1 VSDLCEELKKR
12 TGSHNISEHPM
23 AAVAVYV
30 AVDVVEDV
38 GVNTSSAI
46 SDQQMAA
53 VAADVAVHVS
63 VDTPIATGGAI
74 SVLTSA
80 AASQSVAVG
89 AAVDVAADVGVVVG
103 VVVAADVGVVVAA
116 DVAAHVAADAPS
128 ATAAGASGLT
138 SETASQNAM
147 AAHAP
152 SATAV
157 QYVTIDGGGG
167 GVRDSG
173 EQTVNF
179 IRCIG
184 CLKLQVFFS
193 KRATNYRALLRKM
206 ICKNKASCR
215 RVFANLLCS
224 YKVLVYMH
232 EGFCVFIHMCK
243 NGDGGGYD

>member
-1 VSDLCEELKKR
+1 MSDLCEELKKR

-38 GVNTSSAI
+38 GVNTSSTI
-46 SDQQMAA
+46 SDQRMAA

-89 AAVDVAADVGVVVG
+89 AAVDVTADVGVV
-103 VVVAADVGVVVAA
+103 AAA
-116 DVAAHVAADAPS
+116 DVAADASS

-232 EGFCVFIHMCK
+232 KGFFVFIHMCK
-243 NGDGGGYD
+243 NGDGRGYD